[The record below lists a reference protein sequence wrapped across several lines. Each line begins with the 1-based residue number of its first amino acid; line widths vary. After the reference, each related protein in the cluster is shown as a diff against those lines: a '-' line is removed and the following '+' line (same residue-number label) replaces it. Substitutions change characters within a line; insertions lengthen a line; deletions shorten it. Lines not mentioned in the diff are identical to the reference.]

1 MTLTHLVFA
10 LATTAYILIAIQFE
24 EHDLLAEHPE
34 YADYRR
40 RVPMLVPFLKR
51 RGATA
56 GRVGVP
62 SPQRIRE
69 V

>member
-1 MTLTHLVFA
+1 M
-10 LATTAYILIAIQFE
+10 
-24 EHDLLAEHPE
+24 AEHPE

-40 RVPMLVPFLKR
+40 RVPMLVPFFKR
-51 RGATA
+51 RGAA
-56 GRVGVP
+56 ARRVSAP